1 LIEMRWRG
9 FVITFAALLL
19 AFLLAVLVG
28 GNAPPVKARPAP
40 ALPTRVLVGPRVD
53 IASLRG
59 RPAIIHFW
67 ASWCGPCVKEA
78 PQLARLS
85 SELHG
90 RATLVGVDWS
100 DNPASA
106 ASFVRQHHW
115 TFPVLI
121 DSSGEVGNTYGL
133 RGLPTT
139 FLLDRQGRII
149 RRLVGP
155 QTAAGLLSII
165 PH

>member
-1 LIEMRWRG
+1 MGLRAA
-9 FVITFAALLL
+9 FITLTALVLVVV
-19 AFLLAVLVG
+19 LAVLIG
-28 GNAPPVKARPAP
+28 GNKGPAKARPAP
-40 ALPTRVLVGPRVD
+40 ALPSQVLVGPRVT

-78 PQLARLS
+78 PQLAMLAHK
-85 SELHG
+85 LHG

-100 DNPASA
+100 DSQSSA

-121 DSSGEVGNTYGL
+121 DFAGTSGNAYGIT
-133 RGLPTT
+133 GLPTT
-139 FLLDRQGRII
+139 FLLDRQGRIV
-149 RRLVGP
+149 RRLIGP
-155 QTAAGLLSII
+155 QTATGLLSII
-165 PH
+165 PR